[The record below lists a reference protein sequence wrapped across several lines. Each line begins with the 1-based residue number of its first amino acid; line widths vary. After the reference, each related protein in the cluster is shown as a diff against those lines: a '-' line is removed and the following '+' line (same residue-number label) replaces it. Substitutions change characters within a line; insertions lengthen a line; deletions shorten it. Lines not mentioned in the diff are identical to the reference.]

1 MLRPKWPPKE
11 ITKDFLSW
19 ILREVIPSLLCWT
32 LESLGQNWGS
42 GRWFEGWSKGDKT
55 YGSKHEQST
64 ECISY
69 NVLLK
74 GNGLYAKKKSLRTI
88 VKLGL
93 WGASIC
99 KPSVAPR
106 RQYVPEPFHY
116 GSPSGSQRIYLNSM
130 HGGAFGWYI
139 HKCEEMRG
147 LKNLARISSDVCRRP
162 FTGRMDNLWSFSD
175 GEILCFRMA
184 KNCKV
189 SRVNSPKYMRNQDG
203 YHGLNGNS
211 GSLFSGFASMED
223 FHWTYI
229 PSSKLT

>member
-32 LESLGQNWGS
+32 LESLGQNWGL

-74 GNGLYAKKKSLRTI
+74 GNGLYAKKKTLRII

-116 GSPSGSQRIYLNSM
+116 CSPSGSQRIYLNSM

-147 LKNLARISSDVCRRP
+147 LKISREYPAMYV
-162 FTGRMDNLWSFSD
+162 
-175 GEILCFRMA
+175 GEH
-184 KNCKV
+184 
-189 SRVNSPKYMRNQDG
+189 YWQDG
-203 YHGLNGNS
+203 QPLVFFGWWNSVFSHGQELQGES
-211 GSLFSGFASMED
+211 SRTPPSIWGIKMGPMDWTVIVVVWLRITH
-223 FHWTYI
+223 HWRIFIEPTY
-229 PSSKLT
+229 PPVN